1 MNGTMIQYSHWYTPG
16 DGFLWKDVAEKAGYL
31 AQLGITMAWLPP
43 AYKGNSGENSVGY
56 DPYDLF
62 DLGEFDQKGSISTKY
77 GTKAQ
82 YQNAIKQLSD
92 HGIGAIVDI
101 VLNHKAGGDV
111 LETFHVLKVDPN
123 NREYILSDPYPIQSY
138 TKFIFPG
145 RGNQYS
151 DFQWDFTCFS
161 GVDYAEGEEGNF
173 VYQIITDH
181 GDGWEEVI
189 GDELGNYDFLM
200 YNDIEHR
207 NVHVREE
214 LNYWAQWYYDQVG
227 FQGVRL
233 DAVKHQS
240 PEFYKEWLQ
249 MLRSNTGKN
258 IFAVGE
264 YCDLPSI

>member
-1 MNGTMIQYSHWYTPG
+1 MN
-16 DGFLWKDVAEKAGYL
+16 K
-31 AQLGITMAWLPP
+31 
-43 AYKGNSGENSVGY
+43 
-56 DPYDLF
+56 
-62 DLGEFDQKGSISTKY
+62 
-77 GTKAQ
+77 
-82 YQNAIKQLSD
+82 

-101 VLNHKAGGDV
+101 VLNHKAGGDE

-138 TKFIFPG
+138 TKFTFPG

-151 DFQWDFTCFS
+151 DFQGDFTCFS
-161 GVDYAEGEEGNF
+161 GVDYAEGGEGDF